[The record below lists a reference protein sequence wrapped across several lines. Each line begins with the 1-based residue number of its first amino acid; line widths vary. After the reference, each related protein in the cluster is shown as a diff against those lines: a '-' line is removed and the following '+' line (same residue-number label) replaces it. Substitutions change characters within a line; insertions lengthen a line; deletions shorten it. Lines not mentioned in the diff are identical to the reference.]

1 MKLLDTE
8 FKFRLGK
15 KKEIPL
21 IMKFIKNYWRKKH
34 ILGLDRKFFDYEFSS
49 EKKVNFTIA
58 FNKKNNQLAAIQGF
72 IPYSQNKKY
81 LHICGSITLTKPNI
95 KVPFLGIETMR
106 KMLEITKPFSYC
118 GIGTNPITMKP
129 LVEKFFKRHTGK
141 MNHYYYLNEN
151 IKKFKIANIKQK
163 FNQKPSKEKVFYEE
177 ISKFKDL
184 KNKIKFNKKLKNLP
198 LKSGEYIQKRYFN
211 HPKYKYKFFVI
222 EKKNL
227 LIARETY
234 LRKYNRKILSFV
246 DYIGIISKLSK
257 VNNLLRNLTKN
268 DNYEYIDLLCSKNIS
283 NILLKSGFKIKL
295 SNDKNIIPIYFSP
308 FIKKNVD
315 IYYETSDKNMFFFKA
330 DADQDRPNRK

>member
-1 MKLLDTE
+1 M
-8 FKFRLGK
+8 
-15 KKEIPL
+15 
-21 IMKFIKNYWRKKH
+21 
-34 ILGLDRKFFDYEFSS
+34 
-49 EKKVNFTIA
+49 
-58 FNKKNNQLAAIQGF
+58 
-72 IPYSQNKKY
+72 
-81 LHICGSITLTKPNI
+81 
-95 KVPFLGIETMR
+95 
-106 KMLEITKPFSYC
+106 
-118 GIGTNPITMKP
+118 
-129 LVEKFFKRHTGK
+129 
-141 MNHYYYLNEN
+141 
-151 IKKFKIANIKQK
+151 
-163 FNQKPSKEKVFYEE
+163 
-177 ISKFKDL
+177 
-184 KNKIKFNKKLKNLP
+184 KNLP

-246 DYIGIISKLSK
+246 DYIGIISKLGK

>member
-95 KVPFLGIETMR
+95 KVPFLGIKTMR

-151 IKKFKIANIKQK
+151 IKKFKIANIKQ
-163 FNQKPSKEKVFYEE
+163 
-177 ISKFKDL
+177 
-184 KNKIKFNKKLKNLP
+184 NL
-198 LKSGEYIQKRYFN
+198 I
-211 HPKYKYKFFVI
+211 
-222 EKKNL
+222 KNL
-227 LIARETY
+227 LKKKFFM
-234 LRKYNRKILSFV
+234 RKFQNLKI
-246 DYIGIISKLSK
+246 
-257 VNNLLRNLTKN
+257 
-268 DNYEYIDLLCSKNIS
+268 
-283 NILLKSGFKIKL
+283 
-295 SNDKNIIPIYFSP
+295 
-308 FIKKNVD
+308 
-315 IYYETSDKNMFFFKA
+315 
-330 DADQDRPNRK
+330 

>member
-184 KNKIKFNKKLKNLP
+184 KNKIKFNK
-198 LKSGEYIQKRYFN
+198 
-211 HPKYKYKFFVI
+211 PKYKYKFFVI